1 MTQPRNPN
9 TGPNGEAHGCGS
21 LGCAAWGC
29 FGFRGRWYCA
39 AHRGEGEAA
48 LRAWASDIA
57 ARLVADRAR
66 RKPAA
71 RPESNGQGALW

>member
-1 MTQPRNPN
+1 MTTPQHRN
-9 TGPNGEAHGCGS
+9 TGPTGAPHGCRS
-21 LGCAAWGC
+21 PGCTAWGA

-57 ARLVADRAR
+57 ARLVADHAGRGKA
-66 RKPAA
+66 
-71 RPESNGQGALW
+71 